1 LPILLT
7 LKLLLVPSLIGLV
20 TLSGRRW
27 GPSIAGWLS
36 AFPIVS
42 GPILFF
48 IAMEHGNQFAEVA
61 ATGTLSAVVATIVFG
76 LAYAWAATR
85 FYWPGSL
92 VIGLIFYGLAV
103 SILNAVQLPLLATAI
118 VTIATIVVA
127 PRFFPKILAR
137 FVILKASTI
146 DLPLRMVVGAVLV
159 LSVTYFS
166 SHLGPRL
173 SGIFAMFPVMGTVL
187 AVFSHRSAGREFT
200 INLLRGQL
208 LGWYAFSI
216 FCLSLALMLENSTVA
231 LAFASATAA
240 ALVVQLLSRR
250 FVQSH

>member
-1 LPILLT
+1 MPILL

-48 IAMEHGNQFAEVA
+48 IAMEHGNHFAAVA
-61 ATGTLSAVVATIVFG
+61 ATATLSAVVATIVFG

-92 VIGLIFYGLAV
+92 VVGLLFYGLAV
-103 SILNAVQLPLLATAI
+103 SVLNAIPLPLLATAI
-118 VTIATIVVA
+118 VTATAIVVA
-127 PRFFPKILAR
+127 PRFFPKVTAR
-137 FVILKASTI
+137 FVLPKASTI

-166 SHLGPRL
+166 SNLGPRL

-187 AVFSHRSAGREFT
+187 AVFSHRGAGREFT

-208 LGWYAFSI
+208 LGWYAFST
-216 FCLSLALMLENSTVA
+216 FCLSLALMLENSTIA
-231 LAFASATAA
+231 LAFSIATAA
-240 ALVVQLLSRR
+240 ALAVQIMSRR